1 LTDRGEVKEKVD
13 LELIIPGLSRSE
25 FLRLKSEV
33 NWLIRKYKPKWEM
46 KLTAKNLKDYM
57 TAIKKGSSKFRSKIS
72 GRGSAAFSNF
82 ECSQIKSVKTLWEQM
97 DLVIDDRLVSAGFT
111 LWKFQFLELNFREY
125 LFKMSQGLVHGNTVI
140 SHFGNVDRKCTFC
153 KILKAGELKINLDR
167 DPTLDEI
174 NAANLTVADEDRPH
188 IFWNCPT
195 VANTIAYVVQK
206 LWGINAMEKKTFL
219 MGKIAQ
225 NMELTLIFQLVNMF
239 IRYKI
244 WNYKLAGILPKKTM
258 IVHETEN
265 FIVEIGK
272 KPGLRGQLPLLRQ
285 LALDPN

>member
-1 LTDRGEVKEKVD
+1 V
-13 LELIIPGLSRSE
+13 P
-25 FLRLKSEV
+25 
-33 NWLIRKYKPKWEM
+33 
-46 KLTAKNLKDYM
+46 
-57 TAIKKGSSKFRSKIS
+57 
-72 GRGSAAFSNF
+72 
-82 ECSQIKSVKTLWEQM
+82 
-97 DLVIDDRLVSAGFT
+97 
-111 LWKFQFLELNFREY
+111 
-125 LFKMSQGLVHGNTVI
+125 
-140 SHFGNVDRKCTFC
+140 
-153 KILKAGELKINLDR
+153 
-167 DPTLDEI
+167 
-174 NAANLTVADEDRPH
+174 DEDRPH

-195 VANTIAYVVQK
+195 VSSTIAHVVQK

-265 FIVEIGK
+265 FIGEIGK

-285 LALDPN
+285 LALNPN

>member
-1 LTDRGEVKEKVD
+1 
-13 LELIIPGLSRSE
+13 
-25 FLRLKSEV
+25 
-33 NWLIRKYKPKWEM
+33 
-46 KLTAKNLKDYM
+46 
-57 TAIKKGSSKFRSKIS
+57 
-72 GRGSAAFSNF
+72 
-82 ECSQIKSVKTLWEQM
+82 
-97 DLVIDDRLVSAGFT
+97 
-111 LWKFQFLELNFREY
+111 
-125 LFKMSQGLVHGNTVI
+125 MSQGLVHGNTVI

-153 KILKAGELKINLDR
+153 KILKIGELKINLDR
-167 DPTLDEI
+167 DPTIDEI

-206 LWGINAMEKKTFL
+206 LWGINAMEKKIFL

-225 NMELTLIFQLVNMF
+225 NMELALIFQLVNMF

-265 FIVEIGK
+265 FIGEIGK

-285 LALDPN
+285 LALNPN